1 MTKVSQ
7 SQVELVSKL
16 VKSVVG
22 ETVPSRDELGEITRD
37 TCVLLDFTDEEIT
50 QMIREI
56 ECLIT
61 FKIEQGVRIK

>member
-7 SQVELVSKL
+7 GQVELVSKL

-22 ETVPSRDELGEITRD
+22 ETVPSRDELAEITRD